1 MLYTAL
7 KFENKFG
14 FHHYLISPNPPYIL
28 ETGRRTAV
36 VAFTCD
42 VTRL

>member
-1 MLYTAL
+1 MLYRAL
-7 KFENKFG
+7 KFKNKFS

-28 ETGRRTAV
+28 ETGRRTV

-42 VTRL
+42 VIRL